1 MKTEPKTARLAF
13 RLSITLYKN
22 LLKLAKKHKEKP
34 SDTIRKALAFYLA
47 QN

>member
-13 RLSITLYKN
+13 RLSFTLYKN